1 MSNLFVPATVAVH
14 VPQASQLNCTDPEAL
29 LQLPAPL
36 HVQVF
41 VIKGL
46 TEQAPVG
53 AFTPPPVATK
63 LPVLLVNDTELTTP
77 KLQLQVLGEDVQVHV
92 CVDGRFTGNN
102 PRRLP

>member
-1 MSNLFVPATVAVH
+1 MLNLLVPATVATH
-14 VPQASQLNCTDPEAL
+14 LPQASQLNCTAPEDL

-41 VIKGL
+41 TVKGL

-63 LPVLLVNDTELTTP
+63 LPVFLVNEIELTTL
-77 KLQLQVLGEDVQVHV
+77 KLQLQVLGDEVQVQV
-92 CVDGRFTGNN
+92 CIEGALTGSK
-102 PRRLP
+102 PLKLP